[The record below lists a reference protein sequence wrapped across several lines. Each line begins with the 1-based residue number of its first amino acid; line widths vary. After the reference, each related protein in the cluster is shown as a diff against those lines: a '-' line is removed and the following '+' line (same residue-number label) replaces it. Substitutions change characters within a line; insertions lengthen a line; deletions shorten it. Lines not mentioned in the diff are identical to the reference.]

1 MILHAC
7 LLALPAERW
16 VYSRGRRTPQ
26 PHSGSTATREK
37 ERSSRLTS
45 KRFLQWAV
53 LTPRMVV
60 MMIETIIVPTSMS
73 TLSILSLSNTICNN
87 ADHMQWMASPPGS
100 AVEISEG
107 EAEEGAFKA
116 RAEESHRG
124 IPPRADDTPATRSPS
139 AGSEGSFWWRGLGL
153 GG

>member
-1 MILHAC
+1 MQLV
-7 LLALPAERW
+7 W
-16 VYSRGRRTPQ
+16 V
-26 PHSGSTATREK
+26 
-37 ERSSRLTS
+37 
-45 KRFLQWAV
+45 
-53 LTPRMVV
+53 VV
-60 MMIETIIVPTSMS
+60 MMIETDILIGIVPTSMS

-139 AGSEGSFWWRGLGL
+139 AGSGGCRKVHAFCLLNISELQRNIGLTGCGL
-153 GG
+153 TCVSLPKSTFFFCCC